1 MKYGKE
7 IKTIRQLIIMLYLD
21 IGIDLGGSMQP
32 ILLKDEKT
40 PTDYELKLAPMNE
53 QKEIEVGF
61 YEGQRALVK
70 DNHLLGKILLTHNE
84 NLGPFV
90 INIHVDDGKMTASIE
105 NTIVET
111 FVLSNEA
118 NAFFIITESHQY
130 IDSDNLIKEREKE
143 RQELKEYIYS
153 TLYTLKQI
161 DQTIIDK
168 TTLLDIIYKAE
179 DVSYMDITV
188 EEIRAVQK
196 ELEGNVNLFMNKNKK
211 LI

>member
-1 MKYGKE
+1 M
-7 IKTIRQLIIMLYLD
+7 IYLD

-32 ILLKDEKT
+32 IIFKGVTT
-40 PTDYELKLAPMNE
+40 PIDYELKLAPMNE

-70 DNHLLGKILLTHNE
+70 DNKLLGKILLSHNE

-90 INIHVDDGKMTASIE
+90 VDLHIENEKMTASIE
-105 NTIVET
+105 KNIIET
-111 FVLSNEA
+111 FYLSNEA
-118 NAFFIITESHQY
+118 TSFFILKETEQFEE
-130 IDSDNLIKEREKE
+130 IDKNIKEREKE

-161 DQTIIDK
+161 DVNK
-168 TTLLDIIYKAE
+168 TPILDIIYKAE
-179 DVSYMDITV
+179 DVSYMEDITL
-188 EEIRAVQK
+188 EEIRAVQN
-196 ELEGNVNLFMNKNKK
+196 ELEGNVNLFMNKIKN

>member
-1 MKYGKE
+1 M
-7 IKTIRQLIIMLYLD
+7 IHLT

-32 ILLKDEKT
+32 ILLKGESS

-53 QKEIEVGF
+53 QKEIEVSF

-70 DNHLLGKILLTHNE
+70 DNHLLGKILLTHSE

-90 INIHVDDGKMTASIE
+90 VDLHVENEQMTVSIE
-105 NTIVET
+105 KTIVET
-111 FVLSNEA
+111 FYLSNEA
-118 NAFFIITESHQY
+118 NAFFILKESEEFQE
-130 IDSDNLIKEREKE
+130 SDKLIKDREKE

-161 DQTIIDK
+161 DQPIDK
-168 TTLLDIIYKAE
+168 TPILNIIYKAE
-179 DVSYMDITV
+179 DVSYMDDITL
-188 EEIRAVQK
+188 EEIRAVQM
-196 ELEGNVNLFMNKNKK
+196 ELEGNVNLFMNKIKK